1 MYEGKEKE
9 MITKDYNYKVGEIRY
24 HIGDEYKYNE
34 NGYGYKNYRS
44 ARRAYWYW
52 FENGKRKIKEK
63 IREKQK
69 TIKELMYIEAE
80 IYCWN
85 CK

>member
-9 MITKDYNYKVGEIRY
+9 MITKDYNYKVNEIRY
-24 HIGDEYKYNE
+24 HIGSEYKYNE
-34 NGYGYKNYRS
+34 NGYGYKSYSS

-63 IREKQK
+63 LREKRK
-69 TIKELMYIEAE
+69 IIKELMYIEAE